1 MGKFE
6 DNKEYPF
13 DVDSAPIAWLDYSE
27 ELKEI
32 AELIY
37 SNSSFE
43 INRYPENEKTF
54 RLERGY
60 FLNYG
65 FSIENIL
72 KGLLI
77 SENNS
82 YVSNGKLSPE
92 ISSNHNLEVL
102 ISKIESISFNKKERK
117 LLSILSDAI
126 PYWGRYPIPKKHTK
140 ISPRFTLTDQ
150 VDKDLNTL
158 WFKIGLVLYSKIKN
172 GWTGPSGIE
181 TGPYI
186 SSTFEN
192 SEEFDNSIKELNKR
206 IANGQYKS
214 GNVDMT
220 KYSRRK

>member
-6 DNKEYPF
+6 DNKLYTF

-32 AELIY
+32 AEIIFLK
-37 SNSSFE
+37 SGWE
-43 INRYPENEKTF
+43 INRYPENEKRL

-65 FSIENIL
+65 FSIENLL

-77 SENNS
+77 SENS
-82 YVSNGKLSPE
+82 TYISNGKLSTE
-92 ISSNHNLEVL
+92 ISSNHNLERL
-102 ISKIESISFNKKERK
+102 IDKIDSISFNKNERK

-126 PYWGRYPIPKKHTK
+126 PYWGRYPIPKKYTK
-140 ISPRFTLTDQ
+140 ISTKVELTQ
-150 VDKDLNTL
+150 NVNQSLNDL
-158 WFKIGLVLYSKIKN
+158 WFKIGRQLYSNIKQ
-172 GWTGPSGIE
+172 GWTGPNGIE

-192 SEEFDNSIKELNKR
+192 SKEFSNSINELNQLKK
-206 IANGQYKS
+206 GGFKT
-214 GNVDMT
+214 GNVDMS
-220 KYSRRK
+220 KYCRKK

>member
-6 DNKEYPF
+6 DNKEYTY
-13 DVDSAPIAWLDYSE
+13 DVDSAPVAWLDYSE

-32 AELIY
+32 AELIF
-37 SNSSFE
+37 SNPKVE
-43 INRYPENEKTF
+43 INRYPTNEKTL

-82 YVSNGKLSPE
+82 YVANGKLSHE
-92 ISSNHNLEVL
+92 ISSNHNLEGLVNR
-102 ISKIESISFNKKERK
+102 IESISFDKKERA
-117 LLSILSDAI
+117 LLSMLSDAI

-140 ISPRFTLTDQ
+140 ISPRFALTDE
-150 VDKDLNTL
+150 VNKNLNDL
-158 WFKIGLVLYSKIKN
+158 WFKIGVKLYSNIKQ

-192 SEEFDNSIKELNKR
+192 SEEFNNSIQELNKL
-206 IANGQYKS
+206 ISNGEYQS
-214 GNVDMT
+214 GNIDVT
-220 KYSRRK
+220 KYSRKK

>member
-6 DNKEYPF
+6 DNKEYTF

-32 AELIY
+32 SELIY
-37 SNSSFE
+37 KNSSFE
-43 INRYPENEKTF
+43 INRYPENEKTL

-82 YVSNGKLSPE
+82 YVSDGKISHE
-92 ISSNHNLEVL
+92 ISSNHNLESLVN
-102 ISKIESISFNKKERK
+102 KIESLSFDKKERK
-117 LLSILSDAI
+117 LLSMLSDAI
-126 PYWGRYPIPKKHTK
+126 PYWGRYPIPKKYTK
-140 ISPRFTLTDQ
+140 VSIRYTLTEQ
-150 VDKDLNTL
+150 VNKELNDL
-158 WFKIGLVLYSKIKN
+158 WFKVGKKLYSNIKY

-192 SEEFDNSIKELNKR
+192 PEEFNTSIEELNILIKKD
-206 IANGQYKS
+206 QYKS
-214 GNVDMT
+214 GNVDIT
-220 KYSRRK
+220 KYSRKK

>member
-6 DNKEYPF
+6 DNKQYTF
-13 DVDSAPIAWLDYSE
+13 DVDSAPTSWLDYSE

-32 AELIY
+32 AELIFT
-37 SNSSFE
+37 NSGTE
-43 INRYPENEKTF
+43 INRYPENEKGL

-77 SENNS
+77 SENNA
-82 YVSNGKLSPE
+82 YVSDGKISPE
-92 ISSNHNLEVL
+92 ISSNHNLVIL
-102 ISKIESISFNKKERK
+102 IDKIDSISFDKNERK
-117 LLSILSDAI
+117 LLTILSDAI

-140 ISPRFTLTDQ
+140 VLTKFKLTEK
-150 VDKDLNTL
+150 VNKDLNDL
-158 WFKIGLVLYSKIKN
+158 WFKIGRKLYSNIKF
-172 GWTGPSGIE
+172 GWIGPNGIE

-192 SEEFDNSIKELNKR
+192 SEEFDKSLAELNKQVKKGNFK
-206 IANGQYKS
+206 A
-214 GNVDMT
+214 GNVDIT
-220 KYSRRK
+220 KYSRKK